1 MLGHKFKF
9 SPKNKVLFKNLTL
22 LQKSKLR
29 AKSSYSKYYGNSVI
43 SQLKSDFVLT
53 FWWFLAENRVKN
65 FQTVPQKT
73 NNKKK
78 IFLKQ
83 IRKNIKSVK
92 FSIFS
97 LKNIFLY
104 IFFSGVNFCA
114 LQDCGAEIPALFAA
128 PFKSHYETYTG

>member
-78 IFLKQ
+78 DISKTNSQKYQICEIFD
-83 IRKNIKSVK
+83 IFVK
-92 FSIFS
+92 KYFFVYFFFGC
-97 LKNIFLY
+97 KFLRLTRLWCRDSRTFRRA
-104 IFFSGVNFCA
+104 I
-114 LQDCGAEIPALFAA
+114 
-128 PFKSHYETYTG
+128 